1 MAGYKPGRSTSC
13 WARLNWWT
21 FMFRSDTSVFI
32 CICIK
37 FVLKMYLYL
46 YFLNFYYS
54 QNCKFTLKTMSAI
67 MNISQI
73 QSIHSSSS
81 TYSGSGYGD
90 NSQLPS
96 HFLQLIRET
105 LRHPRP
111 ITRCN
116 LTSVSWVCAE
126 QKSIIKELL
135 HLPQLLSQIISKENA
150 WTKEQSSQFQRF
162 RLWPK

>member
-32 CICIK
+32 CI
-37 FVLKMYLYL
+37 V
-46 YFLNFYYS
+46 LNFYYS

-96 HFLQLIRET
+96 HFLQFIRET

-126 QKSIIKELL
+126 QKSILKELL
-135 HLPQLLSQIISKENA
+135 HLPQLLSQIISKENV
-150 WTKEQSSQFQRF
+150 WMKEQSSQFQRF

>member
-32 CICIK
+32 CI
-37 FVLKMYLYL
+37 V
-46 YFLNFYYS
+46 LNFYYS

-81 TYSGSGYGD
+81 SYSGSGYGD

-96 HFLQLIRET
+96 HFLQFIRET

-126 QKSIIKELL
+126 YKSILKELL
-135 HLPQLLSQIISKENA
+135 HLPQLLSQTISKENA
-150 WTKEQSSQFQRF
+150 WTKEQSSQF
-162 RLWPK
+162 